1 MRHSTLSKVYAICRL
16 RGGILGLF
24 AVAALATAMARPV
37 VAAEPLVLVTV
48 PNSAG
53 TTISEVITRKAYK
66 RIGIDVEIR
75 KYPAERALRIAN
87 SGKVDG
93 EVQRIDG
100 IAATY
105 HNLIQV
111 RPAIS
116 YLEGT
121 AFSRTKTFVVKGWES
136 LRPYR
141 IGYIRGIKFAE
152 RNTRNMDS
160 VAVGDYTGLF
170 KMLTKERFDIIVSPR
185 LNGLYQM
192 RQLDIR
198 GVRELTP
205 AIMRFDLFHYLHQK
219 HVKLVPKISA
229 VFAEMAAS
237 GELAAI
243 RKHVIKVLLD
253 RVGRGLPLCD
263 KDYACFEA
271 GPGGNK

>member
-1 MRHSTLSKVYAICRL
+1 MNIK
-16 RGGILGLF
+16 LGLQSWKKSS
-24 AVAALATAMARPV
+24 AAVLVAAACLPIGLKPAGAQEHLIL
-37 VAAEPLVLVTV
+37 VAV

-53 TTISEVITRKAYK
+53 TAISEVITRKAYK

-75 KYPAERALRIAN
+75 KYPAVRALKLAN

-100 IAATY
+100 ITKTY
-105 HNLIQV
+105 KNLIQV

-121 AFSRTKTFVVKGWES
+121 AFARTTTFVVKGWES

-141 IGYIRGIKFAE
+141 IGYTRGIKFVE
-152 RNTRNMDS
+152 RNVRNMDS
-160 VAVGDYTGLF
+160 KAVSDYKNLF
-170 KMLTKERFDIIVSPR
+170 QMLGKDRFNVIVSAR
-185 LNGLYQM
+185 INGLYQI
-192 RQLDIR
+192 QKLGIR

-205 AIMRFDLFHYLHQK
+205 AIMRFDLFHYLHKK
-219 HVKLVPKISA
+219 HANLVPKISA

-243 RKHVIKVLLD
+243 RKHVIKVMLD
-253 RVGRGLPLCD
+253 RAKRKLPVCD
-263 KDYACFEA
+263 KDYACFEKSA
-271 GPGGNK
+271 GQK

>member
-1 MRHSTLSKVYAICRL
+1 MSKVYAICRL
-16 RGGILGLF
+16 RGGIPGLF
-24 AVAALATAMARPV
+24 AVAALVAAIGRPV

-48 PNSAG
+48 TNSVG
-53 TTISEVITRKAYK
+53 TVISEVITRKAYK

-121 AFSRTKTFVVKGWES
+121 AFSRTKIFVVKGWES

-152 RNTRNMDS
+152 RNTRNMNS
-160 VAVGDYTGLF
+160 VAVGDYLGLF
-170 KMLTKERFDIIVSPR
+170 QMLAKERFDIIVSPR

-192 RQLDIR
+192 EQLDIR
-198 GVRELTP
+198 GVHELTP

-253 RVGRGLPLCD
+253 RAERRLPLCD

-271 GPGGNK
+271 GLGGNK